1 MSQSVAM
8 KKLSLLVKNEPSITH
23 AAMRF
28 ATASD
33 EMSTPV
39 ACVFFFG
46 KGVLHA
52 KNQSKHFWSVWARRS
67 GARLVLCSA
76 SAEVHGLKADDV
88 FAVEG
93 LGELIEAGLCSDKV
107 VSFG

>member
-1 MSQSVAM
+1 M
-8 KKLSLLVKNEPSITH
+8 KKISLLVKNEPSLTR

-28 ATASD
+28 ATATD
-33 EMSTPV
+33 ETSTAV
-39 ACVFFFG
+39 ECVFFFG

-52 KNQSKHFWSVWARRS
+52 TNQSKSFWSSWARRS
-67 GARLVLCSA
+67 GTRLVLCSA
-76 SAEVHGLKADDV
+76 SAEAHGLKADDY

-93 LGELIEAGLCSDKV
+93 LGELIEAGLSSNKV

>member
-1 MSQSVAM
+1 M
-8 KKLSLLVKNEPSITH
+8 KKLSLLVKSEPSITR

-39 ACVFFFG
+39 ECVFFFG

-52 KNQSKHFWSVWARRS
+52 KNQSKHFWSAWARRS

-76 SAEVHGLKADDV
+76 SAEVYGLKADDD
-88 FAVEG
+88 FTVEG
-93 LGELIEAGLCSDKV
+93 LGELIDAGLSSNKV
-107 VSFG
+107 VCFG